1 MYPFSTPLAK
11 WTKTKKLQ
19 FFSKK
24 LLQFIIFLVNCD
36 VLDKNMKIY
45 ILLVSHNQSLTKF
58 IRGTYSR
65 HIEPI
70 VDMRDNN
77 DKLKSCFGIFLEQ
90 SCSWPNFFSKHS
102 SVGGWWLPSSKNLVI
117 HTSIQKPVN
126 WFVCFIKSIG
136 WSLCGII
143 FPMYLWCATHTHVV
157 NLHSFYSSIPLFV
170 LSYSLKNLG
179 GPFSATNNHFT
190 SPSSFFCIRA
200 FPHQRFGNI
209 WFNVWAIS
217 PCRQ

>member
-1 MYPFSTPLAK
+1 MSTYLPKVKFEIKVHVPILDTFSKMNQNTEITIFL
-11 WTKTKKLQ
+11 
-19 FFSKK
+19 KK
-24 LLQFIIFLVNCD
+24 LLQFIIFLINCD

-102 SVGGWWLPSSKNLVI
+102 SVGEW
-117 HTSIQKPVN
+117 
-126 WFVCFIKSIG
+126 
-136 WSLCGII
+136 
-143 FPMYLWCATHTHVV
+143 
-157 NLHSFYSSIPLFV
+157 
-170 LSYSLKNLG
+170 
-179 GPFSATNNHFT
+179 
-190 SPSSFFCIRA
+190 
-200 FPHQRFGNI
+200 
-209 WFNVWAIS
+209 
-217 PCRQ
+217 